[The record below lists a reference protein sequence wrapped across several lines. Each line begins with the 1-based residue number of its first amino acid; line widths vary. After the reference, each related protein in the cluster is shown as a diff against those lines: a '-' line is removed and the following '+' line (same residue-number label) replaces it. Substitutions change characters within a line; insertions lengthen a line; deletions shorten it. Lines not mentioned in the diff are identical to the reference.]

1 MNMLTSRIGTTFQNE
16 AQIKSFFYPKWDFYN
31 YFSIQR
37 RIYLRPEFND
47 REITKIMWKKEKEK
61 RKKDPNNIQPQ
72 HEIFQQKRLTKSW
85 ILWIRRLFQKDQ
97 DVRKP
102 MQT

>member
-47 REITKIMWKKEKEK
+47 REITKIKWKKEKEK
-61 RKKDPNNIQPQ
+61 KIQTIYSLNMRFSNKKG
-72 HEIFQQKRLTKSW
+72 
-85 ILWIRRLFQKDQ
+85 
-97 DVRKP
+97 
-102 MQT
+102 